1 MPEIIRSCDQNS
13 DEWFSLRLASIGGT
27 AINYIAPKGKGYKD
41 TLYKL
46 AGEMLTGV
54 KTPSNT
60 FRDAD
65 RGHEYEPYARQLYEI
80 QTGSDVEQ
88 VALIKGRPHNHIS
101 PDGLIGKDTLLEIK
115 VRYPHTWLPIA
126 EGGLEPIADR
136 RQRQWGL
143 YVSERAWYNS
153 VNYCP
158 ELADAGKESMIISRI
173 GRDEKMIRELKTI
186 AGVFIVEMMAM
197 VKKYGG

>member
-1 MPEIIRSCDQNS
+1 MPEIIRSCEQNS

-27 AINYIAPKGKGYKD
+27 AINSIAPKGKGYKD
-41 TLYKL
+41 TLFKL

-60 FRDAD
+60 FRDAE
-65 RGHEYEPYARQLYEI
+65 RGHVYEPAARKLYEI
-80 QTGSDVEQ
+80 QSGNQVEQ
-88 VALIKGRPHNHIS
+88 VALIKGKAHNHIS
-101 PDGLIGKDTLLEIK
+101 PDGLIGDNGLLEIK
-115 VRYPHTWLPIA
+115 VRYAHTWLPIA

>member
-65 RGHEYEPYARQLYEI
+65 RGHLFEPDARQLYDMH
-80 QTGSDVEQ
+80 TGNVVEQ
-88 VALIKGRPHNHIS
+88 IALIKGQPHQHIS
-101 PDGLIGKDTLLEIK
+101 PDGLIGDDGLLEIK
-115 VRYPHTWLPIA
+115 VRYAHTWLPLA
-126 EGGLEPIADR
+126 EGELEPIADR

-143 YVSERAWYNS
+143 HVSGRDWYDA

-158 ELADAGKESMIISRI
+158 ELAQAGKESILINRVY
-173 GRDEKMIRELKTI
+173 RDEEMIRDLKKV
-186 AGVFIVEMMAM
+186 AGIFIIEMKALAN
-197 VKKYGG
+197 KYGG